1 MQLFRTVGAGLW
13 TVNTPPRGLLWGCC
27 PRRPKNEVQ
36 SSPRKK
42 QQQQDD
48 LYLTVYCSRKWKKKK
63 TRTMFFRN
71 VPHKCFLWTQFGG
84 IRNWSR
90 QMSSAMIIRII
101 IIMITTQP
109 CYHCDVCDSN
119 ILKYLYRVKCRR
131 WILVIPC
138 TVFSQIRY
146 LNPNSHLN
154 FERHVVNRDTIA

>member
-1 MQLFRTVGAGLW
+1 MIYIWQFTAV
-13 TVNTPPRGLLWGCC
+13 
-27 PRRPKNEVQ
+27 E
-36 SSPRKK
+36 
-42 QQQQDD
+42 
-48 LYLTVYCSRKWKKKK
+48 KWKKKK

-119 ILKYLYRVKCRR
+119 ILKYLY
-131 WILVIPC
+131 
-138 TVFSQIRY
+138 S
-146 LNPNSHLN
+146 
-154 FERHVVNRDTIA
+154 

>member
-27 PRRPKNEVQ
+27 PHRPKNEGQ

-48 LYLTVYCSRKWKKKK
+48 LYLTVYCSRKMKKLGRCSFVMF
-63 TRTMFFRN
+63 RTS
-71 VPHKCFLWTQFGG
+71 VSFGLSLIE

-101 IIMITTQP
+101 IIIITTQP

-119 ILKYLYRVKCRR
+119 ILKYLYRVKCRS

-154 FERHVVNRDTIA
+154 FVRHVVKRDTIA